1 MKWKNGLTE
10 EEKINRKQEWHKWF
24 AWYPVTV
31 RVTEDKHKIKCWLET
46 VQRKGCLYGFGTW
59 SWEYKEIGGSKNDD
73 GK

>member
-10 EEKINRKQEWHKWF
+10 EEKIDRKQKWHKWF

-31 RVTEDKHKIKCWLET
+31 RVTEDKHKIRCWLEN
-46 VQRKGCLYGFGTW
+46 VQRKGYLYGFGTW
-59 SWEYKEIGGSKNDD
+59 SWEYKEMVNGGNN